1 MKNIFNLLDDRLKE
15 NIYGYIDNLLDLE
28 ISSLNYKMGGLTEE
42 NWDNLSKE
50 DRKNYIVVTLMLWNA
65 RFESRKLNGESEE
78 DLEGLKE
85 LRKEVEE
92 LTDILYKD
100 YIN

>member
-1 MKNIFNLLDDRLKE
+1 MKKIFNLLDDRLKE
-15 NIYGYIDNLLDLE
+15 DIYGYIDNLLNSE
-28 ISSLNYKMGGLTEE
+28 KIALNAKMGGLKEE

-92 LTDILYKD
+92 LTNILYED

>member
-1 MKNIFNLLDDRLKE
+1 MEKIFNLLDDRLKE

-28 ISSLNYKMGGLTEE
+28 ISDLNYKMGGLTEE

-50 DRKNYIVVTLMLWNA
+50 DRKNYIVVTLMFWNA
-65 RFESRKLNGESEE
+65 RVESRKLNGESEE
-78 DLEGLKE
+78 DL
-85 LRKEVEE
+85 RKLCEQLEE
-92 LTDILYKD
+92 LTDILYED

>member
-1 MKNIFNLLDDRLKE
+1 MVKIFNLLDDRLKE

-65 RFESRKLNGESEE
+65 RFKSRKLDGESEE
-78 DLEGLKE
+78 DLRK
-85 LRKEVEE
+85 LREQLEE
-92 LTDILYKD
+92 LTDILYED

>member
-1 MKNIFNLLDDRLKE
+1 MEKIFNLLDDRLKE

-28 ISSLNYKMGGLTEE
+28 ISDLNYKMGGVTEE

-50 DRKNYIVVTLMLWNA
+50 DKKNYIIKTLMVWN
-65 RFESRKLNGESEE
+65 SRLEIKKLKGESEE
-78 DLEGLKE
+78 DLKE
-85 LRKEVEE
+85 LRKELED
-92 LTDILYKD
+92 LTGILYED

>member
-1 MKNIFNLLDDRLKE
+1 MEKIFNLLDGRLKE

-28 ISSLNYKMGGLTEE
+28 ISDLNYKMGGLTEE

-50 DRKNYIVVTLMLWNA
+50 DRRNYIVVTLMLWNA
-65 RFESRKLNGESEE
+65 KFESGKLNGESEE
-78 DLEGLKE
+78 DLRE
-85 LRKEVEE
+85 LREQLEE
-92 LTDILYKD
+92 LTDILYED

>member
-1 MKNIFNLLDDRLKE
+1 MEKIFNLLDDRLKE
-15 NIYGYIDNLLDLE
+15 NIYGYIDNLLSFE
-28 ISSLNYKMGGLTEE
+28 INALNVKMGGFTEE

-50 DRKNYIVVTLMLWNA
+50 DRKNYVVVMVIFLNA
-65 RFESRKLNGESEE
+65 TFESRKLNGESEE
-78 DLEGLKE
+78 DLRK
-85 LRKEVEE
+85 LREQLEE

>member
-1 MKNIFNLLDDRLKE
+1 MKKIFNLLDDRLKE
-15 NIYGYIDNLLDLE
+15 NIYGYIDNLLSFE
-28 ISSLNYKMGGLTEE
+28 INALNVKMGGLTEE

-65 RFESRKLNGESEE
+65 RFESRKLDGESEE
-78 DLEGLKE
+78 DLRK
-85 LRKEVEE
+85 LREQLEE
-92 LTDILYKD
+92 LTDILYED

>member
-1 MKNIFNLLDDRLKE
+1 MEKIFNLLDDRLKE

-28 ISSLNYKMGGLTEE
+28 ISDLNYKMGGLTEE

-65 RFESRKLNGESEE
+65 KFKSRKLNGESEE
-78 DLEGLKE
+78 DLRE
-85 LRKEVEE
+85 LREQLEE
-92 LTDILYKD
+92 LTDILYED

>member
-1 MKNIFNLLDDRLKE
+1 MEKIFNLLDDRLKE

-28 ISSLNYKMGGLTEE
+28 ISDLNAKMGGLTEE

-65 RFESRKLNGESEE
+65 RFKSRKLDGESEE
-78 DLEGLKE
+78 DLRE
-85 LRKEVEE
+85 LREQLEE
-92 LTDILYKD
+92 LTDILYED

>member
-1 MKNIFNLLDDRLKE
+1 MEKIFNLLDDRLKE

-28 ISSLNYKMGGLTEE
+28 ISDLNYKMGGVTEE

-50 DRKNYIVVTLMLWNA
+50 DRKNYIVVTLMFWNA
-65 RFESRKLNGESEE
+65 RVESRKLNGESEE
-78 DLEGLKE
+78 DLRE
-85 LRKEVEE
+85 LREQLEE
-92 LTDILYKD
+92 LTNILYED

>member
-1 MKNIFNLLDDRLKE
+1 MKKIFNLLDDRLKE

-28 ISSLNYKMGGLTEE
+28 ISSLNYKMGGFTEE

-65 RFESRKLNGESEE
+65 RFKSRKLNGESEE
-78 DLEGLKE
+78 DLRE
-85 LRKEVEE
+85 LREQLEE
-92 LTDILYKD
+92 LTNILYED

>member
-1 MKNIFNLLDDRLKE
+1 MEKIFNLLDDRLKE

-28 ISSLNYKMGGLTEE
+28 ISDLNYKMGGFTEE

-50 DRKNYIVVTLMLWNA
+50 DRKNYIVVTLMFWNA
-65 RFESRKLNGESEE
+65 RVESRKLNGESEE
-78 DLEGLKE
+78 DLRE
-85 LRKEVEE
+85 LREQLEE
-92 LTDILYKD
+92 LTDILYED

>member
-1 MKNIFNLLDDRLKE
+1 MEKIFNLLDDRLKE

-28 ISSLNYKMGGLTEE
+28 ISDLNYKMGGFTEE

-65 RFESRKLNGESEE
+65 KLKSRKLNGESEE
-78 DLEGLKE
+78 DLRK
-85 LRKEVEE
+85 LREQLEE
-92 LTDILYKD
+92 LTDILYED

>member
-1 MKNIFNLLDDRLKE
+1 MEKIFNLLDDRLKE

-28 ISSLNYKMGGLTEE
+28 ISDLNYKMGGLTEE

-50 DRKNYIVVTLMLWNA
+50 DRKNYIVVTLMFWNA
-65 RFESRKLNGESEE
+65 RFESGKLNGESEE
-78 DLEGLKE
+78 DLRE
-85 LRKEVEE
+85 LREQLEE
-92 LTDILYKD
+92 LTDILYED

>member
-1 MKNIFNLLDDRLKE
+1 MEKIFNLLDDRLKE

-50 DRKNYIVVTLMLWNA
+50 DRKNYVVVTLMLWNA
-65 RFESRKLNGESEE
+65 RFKSRKLDGESEE
-78 DLEGLKE
+78 DLRK
-85 LRKEVEE
+85 LREQLEE
-92 LTDILYKD
+92 LTDILYED

>member
-1 MKNIFNLLDDRLKE
+1 MEKIFNLLDDRLKE

-65 RFESRKLNGESEE
+65 RFKSRKLDGESEE
-78 DLEGLKE
+78 DLRE
-85 LRKEVEE
+85 LREQLEE
-92 LTDILYKD
+92 LTNILYED

>member
-1 MKNIFNLLDDRLKE
+1 MEKIFNLLDDRLKE

-65 RFESRKLNGESEE
+65 RFKSRKLDGESEE
-78 DLEGLKE
+78 DLRK
-85 LRKEVEE
+85 LREQLEE
-92 LTDILYKD
+92 LTNILYED

>member
-1 MKNIFNLLDDRLKE
+1 MEKIFNLLDDRLKK
-15 NIYGYIDNLLDLE
+15 NIYGYIDRLLDLE
-28 ISSLNYKMGGLTEE
+28 ISDLNYKMGGLTEE

-50 DRKNYIVVTLMLWNA
+50 DRKNYIVVTLILWNA

-78 DLEGLKE
+78 DLRK
-85 LRKEVEE
+85 LREQLEE
-92 LTDILYKD
+92 LTDILYED

>member
-1 MKNIFNLLDDRLKE
+1 MEKIFNLLDGRLKE

-28 ISSLNYKMGGLTEE
+28 ISDLNYKMGGLTEE

-50 DRKNYIVVTLMLWNA
+50 DRKNYIVVMLIFLNA

-78 DLEGLKE
+78 DLRK
-85 LRKEVEE
+85 LREQLEE
-92 LTDILYKD
+92 LTDILYED

>member
-1 MKNIFNLLDDRLKE
+1 MEKIFNLLDDRLKE

-28 ISSLNYKMGGLTEE
+28 ISSLNYKMGGFTEE

-65 RFESRKLNGESEE
+65 RFKSRKLNGESEE
-78 DLEGLKE
+78 DLRK
-85 LRKEVEE
+85 LREQLEE
-92 LTDILYKD
+92 LTDILYED

>member
-1 MKNIFNLLDDRLKE
+1 MEKIFNLLDDRLKE
-15 NIYGYIDNLLDLE
+15 NIYGYIDNLLALE
-28 ISSLNYKMGGLTEE
+28 ISDLNYKMGGLTEE

-50 DRKNYIVVTLMLWNA
+50 DRKNYVVVTLMLWNA

-78 DLEGLKE
+78 DLRK
-85 LRKEVEE
+85 LREQLEE
-92 LTDILYKD
+92 LTDILYED

>member
-1 MKNIFNLLDDRLKE
+1 MEKIFNLLDDRLKE

-65 RFESRKLNGESEE
+65 KFKSRKLNGESEE
-78 DLEGLKE
+78 DLRK
-85 LRKEVEE
+85 LREQLEE
-92 LTDILYKD
+92 LTDILYED

>member
-1 MKNIFNLLDDRLKE
+1 MEKIFNLLDDRLKE

-28 ISSLNYKMGGLTEE
+28 ISDLNYKMGGLTEE

-50 DRKNYIVVTLMLWNA
+50 DRKNYIVVTLILWNA
-65 RFESRKLNGESEE
+65 RFESGKLNGESEE
-78 DLEGLKE
+78 DLRE
-85 LRKEVEE
+85 LREQLEE
-92 LTDILYKD
+92 LTDILYED

>member
-1 MKNIFNLLDDRLKE
+1 MEKIFNLLDDRLKE

-50 DRKNYIVVTLMLWNA
+50 DRKDYIVVTLMLWNA
-65 RFESRKLNGESEE
+65 RFKSRKLDGESEE
-78 DLEGLKE
+78 DLRE
-85 LRKEVEE
+85 LREQLEE
-92 LTDILYKD
+92 LTDILYED

>member
-1 MKNIFNLLDDRLKE
+1 MEKIFNLLDDRLKE

-50 DRKNYIVVTLMLWNA
+50 DRKNYIVVTLMFWNA
-65 RFESRKLNGESEE
+65 RVESRKLNGESEE
-78 DLEGLKE
+78 DLRE
-85 LRKEVEE
+85 LREQLEE
-92 LTDILYKD
+92 LTNILYED

>member
-1 MKNIFNLLDDRLKE
+1 MEKIFNLLDDRLKE

-28 ISSLNYKMGGLTEE
+28 ISDLNYKMGGLTEE

-65 RFESRKLNGESEE
+65 RFKSRKLDGESEE
-78 DLEGLKE
+78 DLRK
-85 LRKEVEE
+85 LREQLEE
-92 LTDILYKD
+92 LTNILYED

>member
-1 MKNIFNLLDDRLKE
+1 MEKIFNLLDDRLKE
-15 NIYGYIDNLLDLE
+15 NIYGYIDNLLALE
-28 ISSLNYKMGGLTEE
+28 ISDLNVKMGGFTEE

-50 DRKNYIVVTLMLWNA
+50 DRKNYVVVTLMLWNA

-78 DLEGLKE
+78 DLRK
-85 LRKEVEE
+85 LREQLEE
-92 LTDILYKD
+92 LTDILYED

>member
-1 MKNIFNLLDDRLKE
+1 MEKIFNLLDDRLKE

-28 ISSLNYKMGGLTEE
+28 ISDLNYKMGGLTEE

-65 RFESRKLNGESEE
+65 RFKSKKLNGESEK
-78 DLEGLKE
+78 D
-85 LRKEVEE
+85 LRKLREQLEE
-92 LTDILYKD
+92 LTDILYED

>member
-1 MKNIFNLLDDRLKE
+1 MEKIFNLLNDRLKE

-65 RFESRKLNGESEE
+65 RFKSRKLDGESEE
-78 DLEGLKE
+78 DLRK
-85 LRKEVEE
+85 LREQLEE
-92 LTDILYKD
+92 LTNILYED

>member
-1 MKNIFNLLDDRLKE
+1 MEKIFNLLDDRLKE

-28 ISSLNYKMGGLTEE
+28 ISDLNYKMGGLTEE

-50 DRKNYIVVTLMLWNA
+50 DRKNYIVVTLMFWNA
-65 RFESRKLNGESEE
+65 RVESRELDGESEE
-78 DLEGLKE
+78 DLRK
-85 LRKEVEE
+85 LREQLEE
-92 LTDILYKD
+92 LTNILYED